1 MGGFSWIF
9 FIYRWIFSLRWMAY
23 CSPGNPVIP
32 DQEISTHFSIII
44 IIYRHHHHNIIIII
58 VIITITSSSSWAAR
72 IAKPQL
78 GEGDKTGYF
87 EGHPNF
93 RLENH
98 SWVKFQCVLAGQHSW
113 QCAQSQVALDSSCLR
128 TNLAKLTLNVKSTTH
143 HQTFSTQ

>member
-1 MGGFSWIF
+1 MDFFLSTGGF
-9 FIYRWIFSLRWMAY
+9 FSLRWMAY
-23 CSPGNPVIP
+23 CSLGNPVIP
-32 DQEISTHFSIII
+32 DQEISTHFIIII

-98 SWVKFQCVLAGQHSW
+98 SWVKFKYVLAGQHSW
-113 QCAQSQVALDSSCLR
+113 QCAQSQVALDSSFLW

-143 HQTFSTQ
+143 HHTFSTQ

>member
-1 MGGFSWIF
+1 MVGFF

-23 CSPGNPVIP
+23 CSQGNPVIP
-32 DQEISTHFSIII
+32 DQEISTHFII
-44 IIYRHHHHNIIIII
+44 IIIII
-58 VIITITSSSSWAAR
+58 VIITITSLSSSAAR

-98 SWVKFQCVLAGQHSW
+98 SWVKFQCVVAGQHSW